1 MKYEEAHKYFKRRML
16 YGQCGKETTQR
27 FAFVEAMKALEKQI
41 PKSVDKSKRFGFC
54 RCPNGHNIPKIY
66 NHDYLKYCPYC
77 SQALDWEEE
86 DDI

>member
-1 MKYEEAHKYFKRRML
+1 MTYEEAYKYFKRRLL

-54 RCPNGHNIPKIY
+54 RCPNGHNIPKICE
-66 NHDYLKYCPYC
+66 NGRMKYCPFC
-77 SQALDWEEE
+77 SQALDWRDE
-86 DDI
+86 DYI